1 MKKLD
6 NYAKTIQNMHMIT
19 HVEYLKKLNSFKEK
33 ELIKV
38 ITGLRRSG
46 KSVLMDQF
54 IDYIKENGVKDD
66 QIVKID
72 FEEKENEELLDK
84 DKLYEYIIKRIKNN
98 NTKYTYLFLDE
109 IQKVKDFQV
118 IIDSLYVKKNI
129 DIYITGSNADLL
141 SSELVTLLTGRYVE
155 IKMLPLSY
163 KEYIDD
169 KNDSIEL
176 FNEYLNNGG
185 LPYLLNLDTNEMKY
199 VYIMGLYNTIL
210 NNDIMKRHNDV
221 DITTFENILSFIID
235 NTSNIVSPNSI
246 ANTLNSNGKK
256 MSYNTVEKY
265 IRFMKECYLIYECNR
280 YNILGKQN
288 LKTLSKYYLVDLGFK
303 KVSSIKNNAN
313 IGYNIENIVYLELLR
328 RGNIVNVGKVND
340 LEVDFV
346 VKKEDEIEY
355 YQVTTSLYD
364 EKTKEREVNSLK
376 KIRDSYK
383 KTILTLDDYG
393 TGNIDGINVV
403 NLRNWLLR

>member
-1 MKKLD
+1 
-6 NYAKTIQNMHMIT
+6 MIKRI
-19 HVEYLKKLNSFKEK
+19 EYLKKLNSYKEK

-46 KSVLMDQF
+46 KSILMEQF
-54 IDYIKENGVKDD
+54 IDYLKENGVKDN
-66 QIVKID
+66 QIIRIN

-84 DKLYEYIIKRIKNN
+84 DKLYKYIIERIKNN
-98 NTKYTYLFLDE
+98 KEVYSYLFLDE
-109 IQKVKDFQV
+109 IQKVKDFQI

-141 SSELVTLLTGRYVE
+141 SSELATLLTGRYVE

-163 KEYIDD
+163 KEYIDN
-169 KNDSIEL
+169 KNDGIEL
-176 FNEYLNNGG
+176 FNNYLNNGG
-185 LPYLLNLDTNEMKY
+185 LPYLLNLETDEMKY
-199 VYIMGLYNTIL
+199 EYIMGLYNTIL
-210 NNDIMKRHNDV
+210 NNDIIRRHNDI
-221 DITTFENILSFIID
+221 DISTFENILNFIID

-246 ANTLNSNGKK
+246 ANTLNSYGKK
-256 MSYNTVEKY
+256 VSYNTVEKY
-265 IRFMKECYLIYECNR
+265 IRYMKECYLIYECNR

-313 IGYNIENIVYLELLR
+313 LGYNIENIVYLELLR
-328 RGNIVNVGKVND
+328 RGNIINVGKVND

-346 VKKEDEIEY
+346 VKKENEIEY
-355 YQVTTSLYD
+355 YQVSTSLYD
-364 EKTKEREVNSLK
+364 EKTKTREINSLK
-376 KIRDSYK
+376 AIKDNYK

-393 TGNIDGINVV
+393 MGNVDGINIM
-403 NLRNWLLR
+403 NLREWIVT

>member
-1 MKKLD
+1 
-6 NYAKTIQNMHMIT
+6 MIKRI
-19 HVEYLKKLNSFKEK
+19 EYLKKLNNFKEK

-46 KSVLMDQF
+46 KSILMEQF
-54 IDYIKENGVKDD
+54 IYYLKENGVKDH
-66 QIVKID
+66 QIIKIN

-84 DKLYEYIIKRIKNN
+84 DELYKYIIEKIKKN
-98 NTKYTYLFLDE
+98 KEVYSYLFLDE
-109 IQKVKDFQV
+109 IQKVKDFQI

-141 SSELVTLLTGRYVE
+141 SSELATLLTGRYIE

-169 KNDSIEL
+169 KNDSVEL
-176 FNEYLNNGG
+176 FNNYLNNGG
-185 LPYLLNLDTNEMKY
+185 LPYLLNLETDEMKY
-199 VYIMGLYNTIL
+199 EYIMGLYNTIL
-210 NNDIMKRHNDV
+210 NNDIIRRHNDI
-221 DITTFENILSFIID
+221 DISIFENILNFIID

-246 ANTLNSNGKK
+246 ANTLNSYGKK
-256 MSYNTVEKY
+256 VSYNTVEKY
-265 IRFMKECYLIYECNR
+265 IRYMKECYLIYECNR

-303 KVSSIKNNAN
+303 KVSSIKNNTN
-313 IGYNIENIVYLELLR
+313 LGYNIENIVYLELLR
-328 RGNIVNVGKVND
+328 RGNIINVGKVNN

-346 VKKEDEIEY
+346 VKKENEIEY
-355 YQVTTSLYD
+355 YQVSTSLYD
-364 EKTKEREVNSLK
+364 EKTKAREINSLK
-376 KIRDSYK
+376 AIKDNYR

-393 TGNIDGINVV
+393 VGNVDGINIV
-403 NLRNWLLR
+403 NLREWLVT

>member
-1 MKKLD
+1 
-6 NYAKTIQNMHMIT
+6 MIKRE
-19 HVEYLKKLNSFKEK
+19 EYLKKLNSFKEK

-46 KSVLMDQF
+46 KSILMDQF
-54 IDYIKENGVKDD
+54 IDFLKENGTKNK
-66 QIVKID
+66 QIVKIN

-84 DKLYEYIIKRIKNN
+84 DKLYKYIIEKTNDNEGNYSYI
-98 NTKYTYLFLDE
+98 FLDE
-109 IQKVKDFQV
+109 IQKVKDFQI
-118 IIDSLYVKKNI
+118 IIDSLYVKKNV

-141 SSELVTLLTGRYVE
+141 SSELATLLTGRYVE

-163 KEYIDD
+163 KEYIAEKSDSVESF
-169 KNDSIEL
+169 ND
-176 FNEYLNNGG
+176 YLNNGG
-185 LPYLLNLDTNEMKY
+185 LPYLLNLETAEMKY
-199 VYIMGLYNTIL
+199 EYIMGLYNTIL
-210 NNDIMKRHNDV
+210 NNDIVKRHS
-221 DITTFENILSFIID
+221 DIDLTTFENILNFIID

-246 ANTLNSNGKK
+246 ANTLNSYGKK
-256 MSYNTVEKY
+256 VSYNTVEKY
-265 IRFMKECYLIYECNR
+265 IRYMKECFLIYECNR

-346 VKKEDEIEY
+346 VKKENEIEY
-355 YQVTTSLYD
+355 YQVATSLYD
-364 EKTKEREVNSLK
+364 EKTKEREINSLRVIK
-376 KIRDSYK
+376 DNYN

-393 TGNIDGINVV
+393 VGKVDGINIV
-403 NLRNWLLR
+403 NLREWLMS

>member
-1 MKKLD
+1 
-6 NYAKTIQNMHMIT
+6 MIKR
-19 HVEYLKKLNSFKEK
+19 VEYLKKLNSFKEK

-46 KSVLMDQF
+46 KSILMDQF
-54 IDYIKENGVKDD
+54 VDFLKEHGVKEQ
-66 QIVKID
+66 QIIKIN

-84 DKLYEYIIKRIKNN
+84 DKLYKYIIERIKNDKN
-98 NTKYTYLFLDE
+98 EYTYLFLDE
-109 IQKVKDFQV
+109 IQKVKDFQI

-141 SSELVTLLTGRYVE
+141 SSELATLLTGRYVE

-163 KEYIDD
+163 KEYIDN

-185 LPYLLNLDTNEMKY
+185 LPYLLNLETSEMKY
-199 VYIMGLYNTIL
+199 EYIIGLYNTIL
-210 NNDIMKRHNDV
+210 NNDIIRRHNDI
-221 DITTFENILSFIID
+221 DLTTFENILNFIID

-246 ANTLNSNGKK
+246 ANTLNSYGKK
-256 MSYNTVEKY
+256 VSYNTVEKY
-265 IRFMKECYLIYECNR
+265 IRYMKECFLIYECNR
-280 YNILGKQN
+280 YNVLGKQN

-303 KVSSIKNNAN
+303 KVSSIKNSTNL
-313 IGYNIENIVYLELLR
+313 GYNIENIVYLELLR

-346 VKKEDEIEY
+346 VKKENEIEY
-355 YQVTTSLYD
+355 YQVSTSLYN
-364 EKTKEREVNSLK
+364 EKTKEREINSLK
-376 KIRDSYK
+376 AIKDNYK

-393 TGNIDGINVV
+393 LGNVDGISIM
-403 NLRNWLLR
+403 NLREWLLSTL

>member
-1 MKKLD
+1 
-6 NYAKTIQNMHMIT
+6 MIKRE
-19 HVEYLKKLNSFKEK
+19 EYLKKLNSFKEK

-46 KSVLMDQF
+46 KSILMDQF
-54 IDYIKENGVKDD
+54 IDYLKENETKNK
-66 QIVKID
+66 QIVKIN

-84 DKLYEYIIKRIKNN
+84 DKLYKYIIEKTNDNEGNYSYI
-98 NTKYTYLFLDE
+98 FLDE
-109 IQKVKDFQV
+109 IQKVKDFQI
-118 IIDSLYVKKNI
+118 IIDSLYVKKNV

-141 SSELVTLLTGRYVE
+141 SSELATLLTGRYVE

-163 KEYIDD
+163 KEYISD
-169 KNDSIEL
+169 KSDSVEL
-176 FNEYLNNGG
+176 FNDYLNNGG
-185 LPYLLNLDTNEMKY
+185 LPYLLNLETNEMKY
-199 VYIMGLYNTIL
+199 EYIMGLYNTIL
-210 NNDIMKRHNDV
+210 NNDIVKRHS
-221 DITTFENILSFIID
+221 DIDLTTFENILNFIID

-246 ANTLNSNGKK
+246 ANTLNSYGKK
-256 MSYNTVEKY
+256 VSYNTVEKY
-265 IRFMKECYLIYECNR
+265 IRYMKECFLIYECNR

-346 VKKEDEIEY
+346 VKKENEIEY
-355 YQVTTSLYD
+355 YQVATSLYD
-364 EKTKEREVNSLK
+364 EKTKEREINSLK
-376 KIRDSYK
+376 TIKDNYN

-393 TGNIDGINVV
+393 IGKVDGINIE
-403 NLRNWLLR
+403 NLREWLLEYE

>member
-1 MKKLD
+1 
-6 NYAKTIQNMHMIT
+6 MIKR
-19 HVEYLKKLNSFKEK
+19 VEYLKKLNDFKEK

-46 KSVLMDQF
+46 KSILMDQF
-54 IDYIKENGVKDD
+54 IDFLKENGVKDN
-66 QIVKID
+66 QIIKIN

-84 DKLYEYIIKRIKNN
+84 DKLYKYIIERIKNDKN
-98 NTKYTYLFLDE
+98 EYTYLFLDE
-109 IQKVKDFQV
+109 IQKVKDFQI

-141 SSELVTLLTGRYVE
+141 SSELATLLTGRYVE

-163 KEYIDD
+163 KEYIDN

-185 LPYLLNLDTNEMKY
+185 LPYLLNLETSEMKY
-199 VYIMGLYNTIL
+199 EYIIGLYNTIL
-210 NNDIMKRHNDV
+210 NNDIIRRHNDI
-221 DITTFENILSFIID
+221 DLTTFENILNFIID

-246 ANTLNSNGKK
+246 ANTLNSYGKK
-256 MSYNTVEKY
+256 VSYNTVEKY
-265 IRFMKECYLIYECNR
+265 IRYMKECFLIYECNR
-280 YNILGKQN
+280 YNVLGKQN

-303 KVSSIKNNAN
+303 KVSSIKNSTNL
-313 IGYNIENIVYLELLR
+313 GYNIENIVYLELLR

-346 VKKEDEIEY
+346 VKKENEIEY
-355 YQVTTSLYD
+355 YQVSTSLYD
-364 EKTKEREVNSLK
+364 EKTKEREINSLK
-376 KIRDSYK
+376 AIKDNYK

-393 TGNIDGINVV
+393 LGNVDGISIM
-403 NLRNWLLR
+403 NLREWLLSTL

>member
-1 MKKLD
+1 
-6 NYAKTIQNMHMIT
+6 MIKR
-19 HVEYLKKLNSFKEK
+19 VEYLKKLNSFKEK

-46 KSVLMDQF
+46 KSILMDQF
-54 IDYIKENGVKDD
+54 VDFLKEYGVKDQ
-66 QIVKID
+66 QIIKIN

-84 DKLYEYIIKRIKNN
+84 DKLYKYIIERIKNDKN
-98 NTKYTYLFLDE
+98 EYTYLFLDE
-109 IQKVKDFQV
+109 IQKVKDFQI

-141 SSELVTLLTGRYVE
+141 SSELATLLTGRYVE

-163 KEYIDD
+163 KEYIDN

-185 LPYLLNLDTNEMKY
+185 LPYLLNLETSEMKY
-199 VYIMGLYNTIL
+199 EYIIGLYNTIL
-210 NNDIMKRHNDV
+210 NNDIIRRHNDI
-221 DITTFENILSFIID
+221 DLTTFENILNFIID

-246 ANTLNSNGKK
+246 ANTLNSYGKK
-256 MSYNTVEKY
+256 VSYNTVEKY
-265 IRFMKECYLIYECNR
+265 IRYMKECFLIYECNR
-280 YNILGKQN
+280 YNVLGKQN

-303 KVSSIKNNAN
+303 KVSSIKNSTNL
-313 IGYNIENIVYLELLR
+313 GYNIENIVYLELLR

-346 VKKEDEIEY
+346 VKKENEIEY
-355 YQVTTSLYD
+355 YQVSTSLYD
-364 EKTKEREVNSLK
+364 EKTKEREINSLK
-376 KIRDSYK
+376 TIKDNYK

-393 TGNIDGINVV
+393 LGNVDGISIM
-403 NLRNWLLR
+403 NLREWLLSTL

>member
-1 MKKLD
+1 MQKLD
-6 NYAKTIQNMHMIT
+6 IICNMVKR
-19 HVEYLKKLNSFKEK
+19 VEYLKKLNGFKEK

-46 KSVLMDQF
+46 KSILMDQF
-54 IDYIKENGVKDD
+54 IDFLKENGVKDN
-66 QIVKID
+66 QIVKIN

-84 DKLYEYIIKRIKNN
+84 DKLYKCIIERIKNN
-98 NTKYTYLFLDE
+98 KNEYTYLFLDE
-109 IQKVKDFQV
+109 IQRVKDFQT

-141 SSELVTLLTGRYVE
+141 SSELATLLTGRYVE

-163 KEYIDD
+163 KEYIDN

-185 LPYLLNLDTNEMKY
+185 LPYLLNLETSEMKY
-199 VYIMGLYNTIL
+199 EYIMGLYNTII
-210 NNDIMKRHNDV
+210 NNDIVKRHS
-221 DITTFENILSFIID
+221 DIDLTTFENILNFIID

-246 ANTLNSNGKK
+246 ANTLNSYGKK
-256 MSYNTVEKY
+256 VSYNTVEKY
-265 IRFMKECYLIYECNR
+265 IRYMKECFLIYECNR
-280 YNILGKQN
+280 YNVLGKQN

-303 KVSSIKNNAN
+303 KVSSIKNNIN

-346 VKKEDEIEY
+346 TKKENEIEY
-355 YQVTTSLYD
+355 YQVSTSLYD
-364 EKTKEREVNSLK
+364 EKTKEREINSLK
-376 KIRDSYK
+376 AIKDNYN

-393 TGNIDGINVV
+393 IGKVDGINIV
-403 NLRNWLLR
+403 NLREWLLI

>member
-1 MKKLD
+1 
-6 NYAKTIQNMHMIT
+6 MIKRE
-19 HVEYLKKLNSFKEK
+19 EYLKKLNSFKEK

-46 KSVLMDQF
+46 KSILMDQF
-54 IDYIKENGVKDD
+54 IDFLKENGVKNK
-66 QIVKID
+66 QIVKIN

-84 DKLYEYIIKRIKNN
+84 DKLYKYIIEK
-98 NTKYTYLFLDE
+98 TKDNEGNYSYIFLDE
-109 IQKVKDFQV
+109 IQKVKDFQI
-118 IIDSLYVKKNI
+118 IIDSLYVKKNV

-141 SSELVTLLTGRYVE
+141 SSELATLLTGRYVE

-163 KEYIDD
+163 KEYISD
-169 KNDSIEL
+169 KNDSVEL
-176 FNEYLNNGG
+176 FNDYLNNGG
-185 LPYLLNLDTNEMKY
+185 LPYLLNLETNEMKY
-199 VYIMGLYNTIL
+199 EYIMGLYNTIL
-210 NNDIMKRHNDV
+210 NNDIVKRHS
-221 DITTFENILSFIID
+221 DIDLTTFENILNFIID

-246 ANTLNSNGKK
+246 ANTLNSYGKK
-256 MSYNTVEKY
+256 VSYNTVEKY
-265 IRFMKECYLIYECNR
+265 IRYMKECFLIYECNR

-346 VKKEDEIEY
+346 VKKEKEIEY
-355 YQVTTSLYD
+355 YQVATSLYD
-364 EKTKEREVNSLK
+364 EKTKEREINSLRAIK
-376 KIRDSYK
+376 DNYN

-393 TGNIDGINVV
+393 VGKVDGINIV
-403 NLRNWLLR
+403 NLREWLLR

>member
-1 MKKLD
+1 
-6 NYAKTIQNMHMIT
+6 MIKR
-19 HVEYLKKLNSFKEK
+19 VEYLKKLNDFKEK

-46 KSVLMDQF
+46 KSILMDQF
-54 IDYIKENGVKDD
+54 IDFLKENGVKDN
-66 QIVKID
+66 QIIKIN

-84 DKLYEYIIKRIKNN
+84 DKLYKYIIERIKNDKN
-98 NTKYTYLFLDE
+98 EYTYLFLDE
-109 IQKVKDFQV
+109 IQKVKDFQI

-141 SSELVTLLTGRYVE
+141 SSELATLLTGRYVE

-163 KEYIDD
+163 KEYIDN

-185 LPYLLNLDTNEMKY
+185 LPYLLNLETSEMKY
-199 VYIMGLYNTIL
+199 EYIIGLYNTIL
-210 NNDIMKRHNDV
+210 NNDIIRRHNDI
-221 DITTFENILSFIID
+221 DLTTFENILNFIID

-246 ANTLNSNGKK
+246 ANTLNSYGKK
-256 MSYNTVEKY
+256 VSYNTVEKY
-265 IRFMKECYLIYECNR
+265 IRYMKECFLIYECNR
-280 YNILGKQN
+280 YNVLGKQN

-303 KVSSIKNNAN
+303 KNSSIKNSTNL
-313 IGYNIENIVYLELLR
+313 GYNIENIVYLELLR
-328 RGNIVNVGKVND
+328 RGNIVNVGKVNN

-346 VKKEDEIEY
+346 VKKESEIEY
-355 YQVTTSLYD
+355 YQVSTSLYD

-376 KIRDSYK
+376 AIKDNYK

-393 TGNIDGINVV
+393 LGNVDGISIM
-403 NLRNWLLR
+403 NLREWLLATL

>member
-1 MKKLD
+1 
-6 NYAKTIQNMHMIT
+6 MIKRE
-19 HVEYLKKLNSFKEK
+19 EYLKKLNSFKEK

-46 KSVLMDQF
+46 KSILMDQF
-54 IDYIKENGVKDD
+54 IDYLKENETKNK
-66 QIVKID
+66 QIVKIN

-84 DKLYEYIIKRIKNN
+84 DKLYKYIIERIKNN
-98 NTKYTYLFLDE
+98 KNEYTYLFLDE
-109 IQKVKDFQV
+109 IQRVKDFQI
-118 IIDSLYVKKNI
+118 IIDSLYVKKNV

-141 SSELVTLLTGRYVE
+141 SSELATLLTGRYVE

-163 KEYIDD
+163 KEYISD
-169 KNDSIEL
+169 KSDSVESFND
-176 FNEYLNNGG
+176 YLNNGG
-185 LPYLLNLDTNEMKY
+185 LPYLLNLETNEMKY
-199 VYIMGLYNTIL
+199 EYIMGLYNTIL
-210 NNDIMKRHNDV
+210 NNDIVKRHS
-221 DITTFENILSFIID
+221 DIDLTTFENILNFIID

-246 ANTLNSNGKK
+246 ANTLNSYGKK
-256 MSYNTVEKY
+256 VSYNTVEKY
-265 IRFMKECYLIYECNR
+265 IRYMKECFLIYECNR

-346 VKKEDEIEY
+346 VKKENEIEY
-355 YQVTTSLYD
+355 YQVVTSLYD
-364 EKTKEREVNSLK
+364 EKTKEREINSLK
-376 KIRDSYK
+376 AIKDNYD

-393 TGNIDGINVV
+393 TGNVDGINII
-403 NLRNWLLR
+403 NLREWLLV

>member
-1 MKKLD
+1 
-6 NYAKTIQNMHMIT
+6 MIKR
-19 HVEYLKKLNSFKEK
+19 VEYLKKLNNFKEK

-46 KSVLMDQF
+46 KSILMDQF
-54 IDYIKENGVKDD
+54 IDFLKENGVKDN
-66 QIVKID
+66 QIVKIN

-84 DKLYEYIIKRIKNN
+84 DKLYKYIIEKIKNN
-98 NTKYTYLFLDE
+98 KNECTYLFLDE
-109 IQKVKDFQV
+109 IQKVKDFQI

-141 SSELVTLLTGRYVE
+141 SSELATLLTGRYVE

-163 KEYIDD
+163 KEYIGN

-176 FNEYLNNGG
+176 FNEYINNGG
-185 LPYLLNLDTNEMKY
+185 LPYLLNLETSEMKY
-199 VYIMGLYNTIL
+199 EYIMGLYNTIL
-210 NNDIMKRHNDV
+210 NNDIVKRHS
-221 DITTFENILSFIID
+221 DIDLTTFENILNFIID

-246 ANTLNSNGKK
+246 ANTLNSYGKK
-256 MSYNTVEKY
+256 VSYNTVEKY
-265 IRFMKECYLIYECNR
+265 IRYMKECYLIYECSR

-303 KVSSIKNNAN
+303 KVSSIKNTTNL
-313 IGYNIENIVYLELLR
+313 GYNIENIVYLELLR
-328 RGNIVNVGKVND
+328 RGNIVNVGKMND
-340 LEVDFV
+340 SEVDFV
-346 VKKEDEIEY
+346 VKKENEIEY

-364 EKTKEREVNSLK
+364 EKTKEREINSLK
-376 KIRDSYK
+376 AIKDNYN

-393 TGNIDGINVV
+393 IGKVDGINIV
-403 NLRNWLLR
+403 NLREWLLI

>member
-1 MKKLD
+1 
-6 NYAKTIQNMHMIT
+6 MIKR
-19 HVEYLKKLNSFKEK
+19 VEYLKKLNSFKEK

-46 KSVLMDQF
+46 KSILMDQF
-54 IDYIKENGVKDD
+54 VDFLKEHGVKEQ
-66 QIVKID
+66 QIIKIN

-84 DKLYEYIIKRIKNN
+84 DKLYKYIIERIKNDKN
-98 NTKYTYLFLDE
+98 EYTYLFLDE
-109 IQKVKDFQV
+109 IQKVKDFQI

-141 SSELVTLLTGRYVE
+141 SSELATLLTGRYVE

-163 KEYIDD
+163 KEYIDN

-185 LPYLLNLDTNEMKY
+185 LPYLLNLETSEMKY
-199 VYIMGLYNTIL
+199 EYIIGLYNTIL
-210 NNDIMKRHNDV
+210 NNDIIRRHNDI
-221 DITTFENILSFIID
+221 DLTTFENILNFIID

-246 ANTLNSNGKK
+246 ANTLNSYGKQV
-256 MSYNTVEKY
+256 SYNTVEKY
-265 IRFMKECYLIYECNR
+265 IRYMKECFLIYECNR
-280 YNILGKQN
+280 YNVLGKQN

-303 KVSSIKNNAN
+303 KVSSIKNSTNL
-313 IGYNIENIVYLELLR
+313 GYNIENIVYLELLR

-346 VKKEDEIEY
+346 VKKENEIEY
-355 YQVTTSLYD
+355 YQVSTSLYN
-364 EKTKEREVNSLK
+364 EKTKEREINSLK
-376 KIRDSYK
+376 AIKDNYK

-393 TGNIDGINVV
+393 LGNVDGISIM
-403 NLRNWLLR
+403 NLREWLLSTL